1 MREDALIAALAKDLR
16 PVRRLWAPPVR
27 MLVWLLA
34 VLVMAG
40 GAAWLADMDAVRAR
54 MAEAPDLRY
63 SLLGSVLTAGVAGL
77 AALELSVPGRSG
89 WWVAAPV
96 LPGVLWFGASGWGCL
111 EAWRWPGLTEVTFG
125 ESVGCVRF
133 ITLASVPLSLVLL
146 WLLRRACPLWP
157 GRVAAM
163 GGLAAAAAAAS
174 LLVLFHAYDS
184 SALDLVM
191 HAVAV
196 GVVVGGCRVVGAVM
210 G

>member
-1 MREDALIAALAKDLR
+1 MNEDALIAALAKDLR

-125 ESVGCVRF
+125 ESVGCFAVYHAGF
-133 ITLASVPLSLVLL
+133 GAAVVGV
-146 WLLRRACPLWP
+146 AVV
-157 GRVAAM
+157 VAAGVSVVAGA
-163 GGLAAAAAAAS
+163 GGGDGGAGGGGGGGELA
-174 LLVLFHAYDS
+174 
-184 SALDLVM
+184 
-191 HAVAV
+191 
-196 GVVVGGCRVVGAVM
+196 GVVPCL
-210 G
+210 